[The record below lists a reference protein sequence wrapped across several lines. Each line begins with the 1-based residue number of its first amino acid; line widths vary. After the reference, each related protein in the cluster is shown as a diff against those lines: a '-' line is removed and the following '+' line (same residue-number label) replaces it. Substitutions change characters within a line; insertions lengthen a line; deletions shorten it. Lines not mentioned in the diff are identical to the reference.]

1 MQSKIE
7 YHWVNSI
14 DIDGISYPQDCLGR
28 ARYAEYLTTYL
39 ESQNEK
45 KPYVLNLNSGWGM
58 GKTYFLRRW
67 QHELKKTNPVIYI
80 DAWKSDYSND
90 PLMSVIS
97 SIIFQLRELAGKSE
111 NEVLFKGVHH
121 LATLFKQVGPSIA
134 NALVKKYVGATVREL
149 LDDDG
154 GLSPQSIPSDELGA
168 AAEKIV
174 HQLISEHDKRNKEV
188 QALKECISQWIGA
201 AIANSKIRTPTYIII
216 DELDRCRPDYAVE
229 MLEVVKHIFDING
242 VFFIIATDTEQL
254 QHAIKVVYGQ
264 EFNAHIYLSRFFDAR
279 FSIPE
284 ASLERILIAHCKT
297 NELDSKILLERAITV
312 WPLGENTTKNI
323 VSILD
328 AFNVPPRD
336 AIQICNKIISTI
348 RFLSNES
355 RVDIL
360 FLTTLFCLQACNVS
374 LYRMI
379 TGIKGL
385 PNFNSV
391 VSDIG
396 AFSSKNKVFISV
408 ADFFG
413 ERPNVDKTIRLV
425 DYFNVILPSYV
436 GLFNSIPKRGNDTMA
451 DMEIMMHRLE
461 DYLYGGL
468 ADQKYN
474 GQYNNDLLLYA
485 YSKNKMFSVGQK
497 MYRNLAELA
506 FSFD

>member
-1 MQSKIE
+1 MKNKIN
-7 YHWVNSI
+7 YRWVNSI
-14 DIDGISYPQDCLGR
+14 TIDGVSYSQDCLDR
-28 ARYAEYLTTYL
+28 SRYAEYLTLYL
-39 ESQNEK
+39 ESQDK
-45 KPYVLNLNSGWGM
+45 RKPFVLNLNSGWGM

-80 DAWKSDYSND
+80 DAWKSDHSND

-97 SIIFQLRELAGKSE
+97 SIIFQLRELADKSE

-121 LATLFKQVGPSIA
+121 LATLFKQVGPSIV
-134 NALVKKYVGATVREL
+134 NALVKKYVGATVSEL

-154 GLSPQSIPSDELGA
+154 GVSPQSIPSDELGA

-174 HQLISEHDKRNKEV
+174 HQLISEHDKRNKEI

-229 MLEVVKHIFDING
+229 MLEVVKHIFDIKG

-264 EFNAHIYLSRFFDAR
+264 DFNAQIYLSRFFDAR

-284 ASLERILIAHCKT
+284 ASLEGVLIAHCKT
-297 NELDSKILLERAITV
+297 NELDAQVLLERGITV
-312 WPLGENTTKNI
+312 WPLGVNTTKNI

-328 AFNVPPRD
+328 AFNIPPRD

-348 RFLSNES
+348 QFLNKGS
-355 RVDIL
+355 RVDVL
-360 FLTTLFCLQACNVS
+360 FLTTLFCLQSCNVS
-374 LYRMI
+374 LYRKI
-379 TGIKGL
+379 IGFQAL
-385 PNFNSV
+385 PNFSSV
-391 VSDIG
+391 VSDIS

-408 ADFFG
+408 ADFLDKK
-413 ERPNVDKTIRLV
+413 PNVDKTIRLV
-425 DYFNVILPSYV
+425 DYFNVIIPNYV
-436 GLFNSIPKRGNDTMA
+436 GLFKNVPKRGNDTTA
-451 DMEIMMHRLE
+451 DMEMMMHRLE
-461 DYLYGGL
+461 GYLYGSL
-468 ADQKYN
+468 ADQEYN
-474 GQYNNDLLLYA
+474 SQYNNDLLLYS
-485 YSKNKMFSVGQK
+485 YSKNKMFNVAQQT
-497 MYRNLAELA
+497 YRNLSELA